1 MNYDF
6 EEWKIELSPGYSVG
20 AGGDF
25 DGPVVTDVTPVLNSN
40 IKIIFN
46 EDVETTTAENIS
58 NYVINNDVVVES
70 AVQHTFNKTQVNLT
84 VTPLSGDYEITVQ
97 NVEDVLGN
105 VMEEQTI
112 PFSYVGIEEFLLDGE
127 VEVFPNPA
135 SDQVNISFVSNEEF
149 DFNIVVADIS
159 GRQMIN
165 EEYFAKQGV
174 NKYNLNLNGLRQGVY
189 LLSLRG
195 EKGTLNFKL
204 IIR

>member
-1 MNYDF
+1 M
-6 EEWKIELSPGYSVG
+6 
-20 AGGDF
+20 
-25 DGPVVTDVTPVLNSN
+25 
-40 IKIIFN
+40 
-46 EDVETTTAENIS
+46 
-58 NYVINNDVVVES
+58 INNGVVVES

-97 NVEDVLGN
+97 NVEDVSGN

-165 EEYFAKQGV
+165 EECFAKQGV
-174 NKYNLNLNGLRQGVY
+174 NKYNLNLNGLKQGVY

-195 EKGTLNFKL
+195 EKGTLNYKL